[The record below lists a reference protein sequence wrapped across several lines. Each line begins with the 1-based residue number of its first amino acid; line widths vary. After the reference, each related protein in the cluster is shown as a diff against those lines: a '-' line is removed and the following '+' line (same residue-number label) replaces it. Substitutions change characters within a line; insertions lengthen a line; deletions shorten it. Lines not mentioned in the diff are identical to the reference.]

1 MAGIILQKCYIGG
14 MARKP
19 YYIYIL
25 ECRDRSLYTGITTD
39 LKRRLAEHK
48 KGQGAHYTAS
58 HPPRKIVYRERKPSR
73 SAALKREA
81 QIKKLT
87 RAEKLA
93 LIGRGTV
100 R

>member
-1 MAGIILQKCYIGG
+1 MYCV
-14 MARKP
+14 
-19 YYIYIL
+19 YIL

-48 KGQGAHYTAS
+48 RGKGAHYTAS
-58 HPPRKIVYRERKPSR
+58 HPPRRIVYREKQPTRG
-73 SAALKREA
+73 AALKREA
-81 QIKKLT
+81 EIKRLT

-93 LIGRGTV
+93 LIGRGTA